1 MIQPRRSVAAQLFF
15 VCAYLL
21 VMKEFSVRASQ
32 SQEMGKDEEVKRGA
46 VGGGIWWKDLG
57 VMQKN
62 GHFLLNPFSG
72 FVENGHVCGIIGP
85 SGSGKSTFLA
95 ALGGSTLKQSGLH
108 VSGSVW
114 IVSNDTQTKSSLSIR
129 YDAFCAIS
137 YTDAKKLSGTSLPHS
152 SLFSIWLTSCSSS
165 LIF

>member
-15 VCAYLL
+15 VCAYIL
-21 VMKEFSVRASQ
+21 VVTNKSVRASQ
-32 SQEMGKDEEVKRGA
+32 SQEMGNDEEVKRGA
-46 VGGGIWWKDLG
+46 VGGGMWWKDLG

-62 GHFLLNPFSG
+62 GHSFLLNPFSG

-85 SGSGKSTFLA
+85 SGSGKSTLLA

-129 YDAFCAIS
+129 YDS
-137 YTDAKKLSGTSLPHS
+137 YILWNIIYRCEKAL
-152 SLFSIWLTSCSSS
+152 
-165 LIF
+165 